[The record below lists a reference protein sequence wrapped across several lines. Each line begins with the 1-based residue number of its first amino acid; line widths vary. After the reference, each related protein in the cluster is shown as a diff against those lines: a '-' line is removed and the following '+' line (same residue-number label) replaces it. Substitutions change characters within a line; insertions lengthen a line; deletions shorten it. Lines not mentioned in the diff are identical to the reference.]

1 MLGNVELSPRWSGCG
16 QSKVTEG
23 AAMVGKKQEEGFGEL
38 WGRWMD
44 RLQTEPEPPRLPPDL
59 PRPRKCVSQGNQF
72 DYQHETF

>member
-1 MLGNVELSPRWSGCG
+1 
-16 QSKVTEG
+16 
-23 AAMVGKKQEEGFGEL
+23 MVGKKQEEGFGEL

-59 PRPRKCVSQGNQF
+59 PRPHKCVSQGNQF